1 MQLDAA
7 QNRIVKSKPVA
18 LSLLKGGNS
27 TGKTTTAVYRTLY
40 LKNNYCL
47 YDDDKILILAKDS
60 KNRDYIRETYNRLED
75 GTKMDYRTLFT
86 NSVDRVEVFTLGDI
100 INRYYFEYTNTNKNW
115 FKIIHEHKEK
125 LQVVE
130 ECAKELRDK
139 YGNFKIL
146 DQRYSNFLKEELEW
160 IKACGY
166 ENLEVY
172 QTADRIGRKYKSGQG
187 PVRLLKNSKERE
199 MIFELL
205 RSYNLKLQEKGF
217 IDCEDISYIALTQAI
232 KDLEGKFTHILVDEG
247 QYLSK
252 TQIDFIRAL
261 SNNKTYSSLMFIINK
276 AEAAGSKA
284 WFAKG
289 RKQANLKI
297 GGSIKNYLLKKD
309 YDTELARGEAAVMD
323 ISKEIETEIE
333 PSSMESFEY
342 VDLRHHRKYDFKRDS
357 SIITDVV
364 LDDQSLGMDE
374 LKQLPV
380 YSDIAAG
387 EPIMMS
393 SELEAEFYLPEYW
406 VKGVK
411 DCFIL
416 KVKGDSMIGA
426 NIFDGDHVVI
436 RQQHTAQNG
445 DIVAVDLEGSATLK
459 RLSLK
464 KNTPILMPENDKYD
478 PIYLHDREA
487 TFLGIAMGVIKQ
499 INN

>member
-1 MQLDAA
+1 MQLDTV
-7 QNRIVKSKPVA
+7 QNRIVKSKPMG
-18 LSLLKGGNS
+18 LSLLKGS
-27 TGKTTTAVYRTLY
+27 SKTGKTTSAVYRTLY

-60 KNRDYIRETYNRLED
+60 TNRDYIRETYNNLED
-75 GTKMDYRTLFT
+75 ETKIDYMTLFT
-86 NSVDRVEVFTLGDI
+86 NSFDRVEVFTLGDI

-115 FKIIHEHKEK
+115 FKIIHEHNEK
-125 LQVVE
+125 INVIE
-130 ECAKELRDK
+130 ECTEELRSK
-139 YGNFKIL
+139 YGNLKIL
-146 DQRYSNFLKEELEW
+146 DQSYSNFLKEELEW

-166 ENLEVY
+166 KTIEVY
-172 QTADRIGRKYKSGQG
+172 QTAHRIGRRYKSGKG
-187 PVRLLKNSKERE
+187 PARLLKNSKERE
-199 MIFELL
+199 VIFQLL
-205 RSYNLKLQEKGF
+205 QIYNLKLQEKGF

-232 KDLEGKFTHILVDEG
+232 KALEGKFTHIIVDES
-247 QYLSK
+247 QELSK

-276 AEAAGSKA
+276 AEAAGCKS
-284 WFAKG
+284 WFAKA
-289 RKQANLKI
+289 RKRSDLKI
-297 GGSIKNYLLKKD
+297 GASIKNYLLKKT
-309 YDTELARGEAAVMD
+309 YDTDAAREEAAVMD
-323 ISKEIETEIE
+323 ISKDIDIEH
-333 PSSMESFEY
+333 SSMECFEY
-342 VDLRHHRKYDFKRDS
+342 FDLRHHRKYDFKRDP
-357 SIITDVV
+357 SIISDVV
-364 LDDQSLGMDE
+364 LDDRSLEMEE

-406 VKGVK
+406 VKGIK

-464 KNTPILMPENDKYD
+464 KNTPILMPENDKYE

-487 TFLGIAMGVIKQ
+487 TVLGIALGVIKQ